1 MVAQAKAEA
10 ISYRTFR
17 FERSRWRVTVATSRC
32 EAGTIMTE
40 LTQATVRKLLDYE
53 PRTGILRWRRRQG
66 EAAWNGRFAGRI
78 AGTLARDR
86 YWQINISYRLY
97 AAHRLIWLHVYGR
110 WPRDQIDH
118 INHERSDNRLS
129 NLRETTN
136 RGNGQNRT
144 LQVNNSSGVTG
155 VVWSKRSQKWEA
167 RITINGRRTYIGK
180 FERFKDACRA
190 RRQRER
196 KHGFHPNHGS

>member
-1 MVAQAKAEA
+1 MPSA
-10 ISYRTFR
+10 
-17 FERSRWRVTVATSRC
+17 
-32 EAGTIMTE
+32 
-40 LTQATVRKLLDYE
+40 LTASKVRKLLDYE
-53 PRTGILRWRRRQG
+53 PRTGILRWRSREG
-66 EAAWNGRFAGRI
+66 SAAWNGRFAGKV
-78 AGTLARDR
+78 AGTRARDG

-144 LQVNNSSGVTG
+144 LQANNSSGAAG
-155 VVWSKRSQKWEA
+155 VVWSKISQKWEA

-180 FERFKDACRA
+180 YKEFEDACRA
-190 RRQRER
+190 RRHEER